1 MKMKLLDTYKS
12 ILAFAGCH
20 TTPEG
25 QIYAKMDSSG
35 DTLELKA
42 NGKKWVL
49 PTEDNCKKAYADD
62 LSLFHP
68 LNENVI
74 KPESIDIKRLTKC
87 LITRIN
93 FSTYTLFATL
103 LHVASDTSTHLKL
116 TPEQSEMC
124 SVLKQVSTEQSTNI
138 DNLMLLAI
146 NRKDDLYKLVHVH
159 LKRGTTIKGARHS
172 RTGNITFPFYEH
184 LKDGE
189 VCNRK
194 VKKQEKEII
203 IRLYE
208 YVFPNCGVEDE
219 YSHGSD
225 ANTAPYLEALL
236 RACLKVVDRITYI
249 SSIFDPFIEDK
260 YIFDYDNA
268 WLLPFEDLKGYESEI
283 RTVAA
288 TQSTSDVENSTTG
301 SPVST
306 VTRTANG
313 VSAGSLIQSLSQ
325 RPMVPMQNPY
335 AGILQQQPIG
345 MPQPGRVAMPNVPTW
360 AIGKPQPMAP
370 AMQPMTY
377 PYPQQMYQQP
387 MYPQQVPAGY
397 NAVQQPLP
405 YPYPQQAQVYNGYP
419 QQPVYQQQMPAG
431 YNTVQQPMPYPQQ
444 PMANNNMT
452 LANTRVSR

>member
-35 DTLELKA
+35 DTMELKA

-49 PTEDNCKKAYADD
+49 PTEDNCKRAYADD

-103 LHVASDTSTHLKL
+103 LHIASDTSTHLNL

-124 SVLKQVSTEQSTNI
+124 SVLKQVSTEQSTSI

-203 IRLYE
+203 TRLYE

-236 RACLKVVDRITYI
+236 RACLKVVDRITYV

-288 TQSTSDVENSTTG
+288 TQSTSDVENSTTS
-301 SPVST
+301 SPAPT

-325 RPMVPMQNPY
+325 RPMAPMQNPY

-345 MPQPGRVAMPNVPTW
+345 MVQQPGRALGNVPTW
-360 AIGKPQPMAP
+360 AIGKPQVAST
-370 AMQPMTY
+370 MQPMAY

-387 MYPQQVPAGY
+387 MYPQQIPAGY
-397 NAVQQPLP
+397 NLPAQQPLS
-405 YPYPQQAQVYNGYP
+405 YPYQQAQVYNGYP
-419 QQPVYQQQMPAG
+419 QQQPVYPQQVQA
-431 YNTVQQPMPYPQQ
+431 YNGYPQQ
-444 PMANNNMT
+444 PVAYPQQPTVNNNMT

>member
-35 DTLELKA
+35 DTMELKA

-49 PTEDNCKKAYADD
+49 PTEDNCKKAYAED

-103 LHVASDTSTHLKL
+103 LHVASDTSTHLNL

-124 SVLKQVSTEQSTNI
+124 SVLKQVSTEQSTSI

-203 IRLYE
+203 TRLYE

-236 RACLKVVDRITYI
+236 RACLKVVDRITYV

-288 TQSTSDVENSTTG
+288 TQSTSDVENTATG
-301 SPVST
+301 SPAPT

-325 RPMVPMQNPY
+325 RPMAPMQNPY

-345 MPQPGRVAMPNVPTW
+345 MVQQPGRVPMSNVPTW
-360 AIGKPQPMAP
+360 AIGKPQVAP
-370 AMQPMTY
+370 AM
-377 PYPQQMYQQP
+377 PYPQQVPGYNVPVQ
-387 MYPQQVPAGY
+387 YPYLQQVPAGY
-397 NAVQQPLP
+397 NAIQQPLP

-419 QQPVYQQQMPAG
+419 QQPVYQQQIPAG